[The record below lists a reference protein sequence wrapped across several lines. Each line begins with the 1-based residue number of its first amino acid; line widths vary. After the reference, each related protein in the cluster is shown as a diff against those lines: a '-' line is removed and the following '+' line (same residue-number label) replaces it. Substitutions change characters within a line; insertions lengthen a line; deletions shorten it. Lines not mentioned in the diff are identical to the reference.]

1 MPTNADHR
9 TIADNVMRRRSNCRR
24 RTKSTVV
31 TVTVT
36 VIPDTPFIVS
46 SDTVTPVRSVRDL
59 GIYIDSD
66 LSMRT
71 HVVRTAS
78 GCFAVLRQLRS
89 IRRCVS
95 RQVLQ
100 SLVVSLVLTK
110 LDYGCATLA
119 GAPACLL
126 DKLQSVMNAA
136 ARLICSARKYDH
148 VTPLLRELHWL
159 RVPERITFR
168 LAVYAYRCQHG
179 LAPSYLADDIRR
191 VADVESRRRLR
202 SASTAQLL
210 VPPTE
215 HSTIGDRAF
224 PVAAAHAWNSLTSH
238 VTSSL
243 SLPVFRS
250 RLKAELFARSF
261 GAV

>member
-1 MPTNADHR
+1 MVRIGQTSAPDPGHTIHRVFRHSDAGAFGSRSRHLHRLGSVDADTR
-9 TIADNVMRRRSNCRR
+9 RADRSQLLCGPPPAAQHSTLCQQTGPSVPRRVAGVDQTGLRL
-24 RTKSTVV
+24 
-31 TVTVT
+31 
-36 VIPDTPFIVS
+36 
-46 SDTVTPVRSVRDL
+46 RD
-59 GIYIDSD
+59 
-66 LSMRT
+66 
-71 HVVRTAS
+71 
-78 GCFAVLRQLRS
+78 
-89 IRRCVS
+89 
-95 RQVLQ
+95 
-100 SLVVSLVLTK
+100 
-110 LDYGCATLA
+110 A
-119 GAPACLL
+119 GWAPACLL

-148 VTPLLRELHWL
+148 VTSLLRELHWL

-250 RLKAELFARSF
+250 RPKAELFARSF